1 MGKSRMSHIYDFE
14 WDARKAFFNIK
25 KHGVSFEQAA
35 QVFLDPLS
43 ITIFDE
49 AHSMSEERWIT
60 LGQNTNGDL
69 LVVAHTYLQAESNCS
84 LVRIISARIA
94 TKQERRF
101 YSDNQI

>member
-1 MGKSRMSHIYDFE
+1 MSHVFDFE
-14 WDARKAFFNIK
+14 WDARKALSNIK

-43 ITIFDE
+43 ITLFDE
-49 AHSMSEERWIT
+49 AHSMNEERWLT

-69 LVVAHTYLQAESNCS
+69 LVVAHTYLHAESNRS
-84 LVRIISARIA
+84 LVRIISARLA
-94 TKQERRF
+94 TKQERRI